1 MTNFKKYENVLL
13 SKRFSIDEKQLFLIG
28 SIAEFIL
35 SREYFKSN
43 SAIRDYAQ
51 YYFDKADEPL
61 RDYLLD
67 SRTLLVAR
75 ISKIV
80 LSEKGFDEIINFIN
94 YHMEY
99 LNEQVITIN
108 SNKKNSNN
116 NSILDVLLKGM
127 DMKDASE

>member
-1 MTNFKKYENVLL
+1 MNNFKKYENVLL

-28 SIAEFIL
+28 SIADFVL
-35 SREYFKSN
+35 SRDYFKSN

-61 RDYLLD
+61 REYLLD

-80 LSEKGFDEIINFIN
+80 LSENEFKTVIDYIS
-94 YHMEY
+94 YHMNY
-99 LNEQVITIN
+99 LNEHIALT
-108 SNKKNSNN
+108 SNDSKKIGNKS
-116 NSILDVLLKGM
+116 SILDMLLKEN
-127 DMKDASE
+127 DSHEDK